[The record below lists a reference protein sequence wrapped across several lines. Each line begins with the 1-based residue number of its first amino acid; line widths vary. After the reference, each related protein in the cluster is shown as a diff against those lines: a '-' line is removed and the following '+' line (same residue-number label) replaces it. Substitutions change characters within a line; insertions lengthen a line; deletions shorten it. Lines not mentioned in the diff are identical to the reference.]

1 MSWKYEKTTALKTG
15 KPFFFFF
22 QKKNGF
28 RHIDGNTNKCK
39 HLQTKNQEKLT
50 MRSQKTAFFGT
61 FPDLATGIFFFKI
74 RAPSHF
80 GYYHFEP
87 LSQNSENS
95 YGLQSQQPSNEILV
109 TNEQGLIYFY
119 LHVCPKT
126 KIKRTSEGFL
136 LYPPLT

>member
-1 MSWKYEKTTALKTG
+1 MEKQKNEG
-15 KPFFFFF
+15 SKNRNFFFLKK
-22 QKKNGF
+22 KKNGF
-28 RHIDGNTNKCK
+28 RHIDGNIKKCK

-50 MRSQKTAFFGT
+50 MRSQKNAFFGT
-61 FPDLATGIFFFKI
+61 FPDLATGIFFFKN

-80 GYYHFEP
+80 GYCHFEP

-95 YGLQSQQPSNEILV
+95 YCLQSQQPSNEILV
-109 TNEQGLIYFY
+109 TYEQGLIYFY

-126 KIKRTSEGFL
+126 KIKRKSEGFL